1 MVELVKVNIPVH
13 NELIL
18 KTWRIPRKNPDGSIT
33 VTEEYTKTVGENSE
47 YFTVKNEYMN
57 LIYDF
62 REKED
67 DQFIG
72 GMPVQLEKDCL
83 KQLLRKDSNGNFVYI
98 MTLKA
103 DGERYLMFLSKS
115 GIIYFINRSTDL
127 FYFKNEAGQPL
138 GMKPTDLIFL
148 FDGELVEHSKGVFEF
163 LIFDVIFYPNTDK
176 YNKKKVYSWI
186 SNNYTDRHFMINKA
200 LKEINLPGIDLS
212 MKPWF
217 SISDI
222 LKTNNI
228 YKYIIQQTNKQRKGK
243 FSLKED
249 GIILQPLDGH
259 YVPFRE
265 WNKWNNVQFKW
276 KPPNQLTIDFKI
288 KEISTK
294 LWHLLTKTD
303 QNYNISQKKGK
314 PVPAICIPTDKNLE
328 EYHNDDVAEFKYFHG
343 NNPQGNLFVVVRPRN
358 EKSANSYKT
367 IMSTMSVIKNPFDL
381 DILKPSM
388 QGSLKETLKF
398 FSHSELVLIA
408 MKDRL
413 FFNDKEVEGI
423 KKVYNAFIENEN
435 PSELEFRIFQRGK
448 KGNVIDRFTY
458 FYLLNFLLN
467 NFKGTYNYSIDIIL
481 NEDSK
486 KKRRSTYTSVESIY
500 TSKPES
506 SIYKLDIN
514 SYILF
519 PTDKGQQL
527 YNNLVLKLNVSNEV
541 PITDTI
547 GLRNG
552 LLYNLL
558 RSKKR
563 MSFEV
568 GLWRID
574 ITRVLS
580 AYKISELK
588 DKNETYELECEYI
601 GKHVSFDVF
610 ITSMSN
616 LYKFI
621 LNNSSYC

>member
-621 LNNSSYC
+621 LNNTSYC

>member
-18 KTWRIPRKNPDGSIT
+18 KTWRIPHKNPDGSIT